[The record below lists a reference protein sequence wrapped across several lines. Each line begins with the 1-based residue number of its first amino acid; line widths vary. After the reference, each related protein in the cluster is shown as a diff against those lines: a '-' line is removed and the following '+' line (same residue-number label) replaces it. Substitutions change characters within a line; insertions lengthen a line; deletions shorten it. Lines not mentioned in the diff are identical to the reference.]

1 MSEPERL
8 RRTFMAVSDDS
19 SVSRVVSEVN
29 LWLTSEPERLRI
41 AKEAMLEAANTPL
54 KNPECEAADVA
65 KSILVLSK
73 RDVSDKG
80 YSREKLLGLLRS
92 RCGPLGNEEA
102 DKLVSS

>member
-1 MSEPERL
+1 MGISLSGMSEPERL

-29 LWLTSEPERLRI
+29 LWLREEPERLRI
-41 AKEAMLEAANTPL
+41 AKEAMLEAENTPL

-65 KSILVLSK
+65 HSILVLSK

-80 YSREKLLGLLRS
+80 YNRGENILYGRYAPRTKDIV
-92 RCGPLGNEEA
+92 N
-102 DKLVSS
+102 